1 LLVNFIGGLFP
12 SEEVD
17 MSIFLSLTYKHPEDA
32 EAIKIEKEYKA
43 VMKDFLKFMSY
54 RDAKKLFI
62 KTAIKAMKAL
72 QAKNKEKAARAAS
85 KK

>member
-1 LLVNFIGGLFP
+1 
-12 SEEVD
+12 
-17 MSIFLSLTYKHPEDA
+17 MSIFLSLTYKHPEDT
-32 EAIKIEKEYKA
+32 EAVKIEKEYKA

-62 KTAIKAMKAL
+62 KTAIEAMKDI
-72 QAKNKEKAARAAS
+72 QVKNKSKAAKTAV